1 MDREGKEL
9 MVGPDSDSGNSDR
22 ALIKPAV
29 TRSESNTEEFRLT
42 SSADTVPA
50 AEGSGQREQ
59 KNS

>member
-1 MDREGKEL
+1 